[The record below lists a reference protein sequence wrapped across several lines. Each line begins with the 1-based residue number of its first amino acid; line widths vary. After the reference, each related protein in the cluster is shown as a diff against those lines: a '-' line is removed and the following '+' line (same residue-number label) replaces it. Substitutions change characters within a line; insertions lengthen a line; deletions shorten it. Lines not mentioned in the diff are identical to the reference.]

1 MRECELTSK
10 SGSHGTDHAEVGITC
25 DSRQI
30 NVFTKAKM
38 RSYCTAD
45 EQCNWLRYSIEHYLL
60 VVAAPQ
66 HMLGRSFSKEIKLP
80 SEILL
85 CNFLLCPRDHTLQH
99 HTSWPRLTALTKVHA
114 IAYAYSLALTSSFPG
129 SKRVTA
135 AAFNTFVPRSLT
147 FVSVSRQN
155 CQMPVRRT
163 ATVSIDAYQI

>member
-60 VVAAPQ
+60 VVAARRTSTYAGSIV
-66 HMLGRSFSKEIKLP
+66 LERDKITVR
-80 SEILL
+80 
-85 CNFLLCPRDHTLQH
+85 NFTLQFFALSTRSH
-99 HTSWPRLTALTKVHA
+99 ITAPYIVAAPHRPHEGSRYCIRL
-114 IAYAYSLALTSSFPG
+114 
-129 SKRVTA
+129 
-135 AAFNTFVPRSLT
+135 
-147 FVSVSRQN
+147 
-155 CQMPVRRT
+155 
-163 ATVSIDAYQI
+163 